1 MELLIIVVIAFFV
14 GKMFGSKKKESSSDW
29 PDEPVEYASPKKKG
43 CSSCLLSLAFWG
55 FVLIAFAV
63 LISSLSGESADVDA
77 ASPDPTSAVSA
88 PADPTATP
96 TAKPTAKPTP
106 TPTVEPTLTP
116 EPDTLQ
122 GWAEYVAHSVYGGPE
137 RAYPDFISVECMQV
151 DGESAPMI
159 ILNVKYPSS
168 FLMDNDGRMGVFL
181 YNVMRTTELLD
192 ELADQGK
199 LEYGSVYV
207 HGRSMFMDEYG
218 NEFEADAA
226 SIRIKASEASKVNWD
241 NFSSDMLPNIAVS
254 FGTQPVIR
262 EGLTREYYNKIRKK

>member
-14 GKMFGSKKKESSSDW
+14 GKMFGSKGKQSNNDGW
-29 PDEPVEYASPKKKG
+29 PDEPVEYTPPKKNG
-43 CSSCLLSLAFWG
+43 CSSCLISLAFWG

-63 LISSLSGESADVDA
+63 LISILSGESVDVDVS
-77 ASPDPTSAVSA
+77 SPSPSFAVSA

-96 TAKPTAKPTP
+96 TATP
-106 TPTVEPTLTP
+106 TPSPTPSPTP
-116 EPDTLQ
+116 EPNTLQ

-151 DGESAPMI
+151 DGENAPMI

-199 LEYGSVYV
+199 IEYGSVYV

-226 SIRIKASEASKVNWD
+226 SIRIKANEAAKVNWD